1 MIEMMTSS
9 FVAVSQVEQV
19 SNLSAE
25 GYELLGWFHSHPTF
39 EPNPSRT
46 DVATQAD
53 MQHQFSFDG
62 DRPFI
67 GFILGC
73 IDMRF
78 K

>member
-1 MIEMMTSS
+1 M
-9 FVAVSQVEQV
+9 SQVNQ
-19 SNLSAE
+19 SDSLIKE

-39 EPNPSRT
+39 PPNPSRT

-53 MQHQFSFDG
+53 MQLQFSIEN

-73 IDMRF
+73 INMDF